1 VGNAHSE
8 LYNADRTWRKSSLPS
23 AATLKIS
30 TSVQNLENAI
40 PYSMLEANVSVMVAE
55 CRVQA

>member
-1 VGNAHSE
+1 ME
-8 LYNADRTWRKSSLPS
+8 KSSLPS

-30 TSVQNLENAI
+30 TSVQNLKNTI
-40 PYSMLEANVSVMVAE
+40 PYSMLVGNVSVMVAE